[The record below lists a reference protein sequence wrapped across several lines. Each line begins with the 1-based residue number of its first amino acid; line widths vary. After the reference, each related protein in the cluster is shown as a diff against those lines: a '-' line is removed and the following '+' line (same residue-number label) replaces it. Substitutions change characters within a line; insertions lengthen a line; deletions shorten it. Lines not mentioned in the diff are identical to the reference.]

1 MEIYDMESDLI
12 NEFDNFSNFITS
24 ETLKKGFT
32 HTYIDGTV
40 QEGKYINDEGKIV
53 VGSEKIPN
61 TELMRL
67 IYDFYPKDKG
77 FIERDDKGRYFY
89 FEPLPDFKMN
99 EIKRLEKLRDDAIK
113 SEALKAEAQKR
124 LDIQKQEAQ
133 KRLDIQKQEAQK
145 KEAEA
150 QKRLDIQK
158 QEAQKKIDED
168 NKIALEKSKIE
179 NETKLKL
186 TKTENDAKNK
196 KIAIISISSLAV
208 LFIGLKLFN
217 KI

>member
-12 NEFDNFSNFITS
+12 NEFDNFSNVTASAIIS
-24 ETLKKGFT
+24 KLKKGLT

-53 VGSEKIPN
+53 VGQENVPN
-61 TELMRL
+61 TEAMRL

-113 SEALKAEAQKR
+113 SNNEQKKSEALKIENENK
-124 LDIQKQEAQ
+124 I
-133 KRLDIQKQEAQK
+133 K
-145 KEAEA
+145 KIEAEA
-150 QKRLDIQK
+150 KKRRDIQE

>member
-145 KEAEA
+145 K
-150 QKRLDIQK
+150 
-158 QEAQKKIDED
+158 IDED

>member
-12 NEFDNFSNFITS
+12 NKFDNFSNADALYIKIDKS
-24 ETLKKGFT
+24 IELKKILT

-40 QEGKYINDEGKIV
+40 QQGKYINDEGKIV
-53 VGSEKIPN
+53 VGYEKVPDK
-61 TELMRL
+61 EGAMRP

-77 FIERDDKGRYFY
+77 FVEKDDKGRYFY

-99 EIKRLEKLRDDAIK
+99 EIKRLEKLRDDALK
-113 SEALKAEAQKR
+113 SASEQKKTEALNIENENKR
-124 LDIQKQEAQ
+124 
-133 KRLDIQKQEAQK
+133 K
-145 KEAEA
+145 KIEAEA
-150 QKRLDIQK
+150 QKRRDIQK

-168 NKIALEKSKIE
+168 NKIALEKSKID

-186 TKTENDAKNK
+186 TKAENDARNK
-196 KIAIISISSLAV
+196 KIAIISISSLAA
-208 LFIGLKLFN
+208 LFIGLKLLK